1 MARNHMVSI
10 LLTIEN
16 VSEKGQLFALEEKPL
31 ESIVNHAGQVKKRN
45 VTYKCCFGCRMQEWR
60 RKTASVI
67 SPAVK

>member
-1 MARNHMVSI
+1 MATNHSVSI
-10 LLTIEN
+10 LVTIEN

-45 VTYKCCFGCRMQEWR
+45 VTYKCRMQEWR
-60 RKTASVI
+60 RKTASGI